1 MQKYA
6 LKTFDMFFVVSW
18 NEFLTHL
25 AINPMLQKKMQMQ
38 KLPSPIHKY
47 AKIIIMIKN
56 HYYLINIFN
65 ILCRYI
71 KLHIIYK
78 KFFFIDTVYTF

>member
-6 LKTFDMFFVVSW
+6 HKIFDMFFVVSW

-25 AINPMLQKKMQMQ
+25 AINSMVQKNIQMQ
-38 KLPSPIHKY
+38 QLLSPIHKY

-56 HYYLINIFN
+56 FYYLKNIFN

-71 KLHIIYK
+71 KLYIIYK
-78 KFFFIDTVYTF
+78 CIHFNIIPI